1 MQQSINEKGRAAGR
15 IRNASDVR
23 ARKKHAMLARRA
35 RKGFKIAGGKVQRM
49 TAKERRARM
58 RGVKRLIRARGT
70 ATGRR
75 AAARTRKFNKKFLRD
90 SVIVHSAGFL
100 NAVNEFV
107 QFSNRPDI
115 GAAIIEGTD
124 PRLTSTPVGLY
135 ALTVHDQ
142 LAEQTEIRESLV
154 DVMVLDEKAN
164 TIAVFFEASDLVN
177 EDNLTRALREHGE
190 VECLTVPG
198 AAIDEAN
205 TADLY
210 MFAVTIPTNRLDDV
224 KVHEDVQLDENGEV
238 VIDESTIVT
247 VEEARALFGD
257 SCFEDIVNS

>member
-1 MQQSINEKGRAAGR
+1 MQTVNEKGRASGR
-15 IRNASDVR
+15 IRSASDVR

-35 RKGFKIAGGKVQRM
+35 RKGFKITGGKVTRM

-70 ATGRR
+70 ASGKR

-90 SVIVHSAGFL
+90 STIVHNSAFL
-100 NAVNEFV
+100 NSVNEFV
-107 QFSNRPDI
+107 QFSGRPDI

-142 LAEQTEIRESLV
+142 LGEQTDIREALV

-164 TIAVFFEASDLVN
+164 TIAVFFEAADNVN
-177 EDNLTRALREHGE
+177 EESLQRALREHGE

-224 KVHEDVQLDENGEV
+224 AVQESVQLDEDGNPI
-238 VIDESTIVT
+238 IDENTVVT
-247 VEEARALFGD
+247 VEEARALFSD